1 MSYDTSQAHLDDELD
16 RLHTALT
23 AFDEYDPVS
32 GNSDSEP
39 TPSGE
44 YAHSDAFGERHSLAP
59 PPGAREDVRRD
70 LAEIRTHLRETSDDV
85 RLRVRVLADRFG
97 LSRPHLDVFLL
108 ALAPELDDDFGRLLR
123 SIQGET
129 KSPAPTVGSIEDFF
143 GTFPGRSHAAVTLI
157 ASGSPLRRYDLVSL
171 GESSAPA
178 DPERRRPI
186 TVPERI
192 VTYVKGDETLDSDL
206 AEVAALTTPDTTRED
221 LRLDDTTHERLQTVA
236 ESPREDGHVYYF
248 YGAAGSEKRRA
259 VDALV
264 DDDRLLRADLEALLE
279 DDRLDRFRR
288 EALLQDCPV
297 HLKNVSEATADP
309 GENIAADLPDREHP
323 PTVGEVLDALAPLER
338 DLYLTATDAWTPTS
352 GRDDTSYSL
361 LQFPDPSFDLR
372 EQIWEGYADELA
384 DDVDPTTLAS
394 TFELTQGQI
403 DDAVTTA
410 RALADDPAEPIP
422 LETIREGCTAQS
434 AEGLEDLAEKID
446 PEATWDEVVLT
457 DDTEAELQEVAARV
471 RHRGTVYEQWG
482 FEERF
487 SRGTGVVALFA
498 GPSGTGKTLSAEV
511 IAADAGMDLY
521 KIDLSS
527 VVSKYIGETEENLE
541 RIFDAARDSN
551 AILLFDEADAVF
563 GQRAGVSDATDRY
576 ANVEVNYLL
585 QRIESYDGVV
595 LLTTNNESQMDDA
608 FVRRIHQTVQ
618 FERPQERQR
627 ESIWHVMFP
636 EDTPT
641 ENIDYAFLSQFDM
654 PGGNIRNVAQ
664 TAAVLAADD
673 DGVVRMKHVVRAT
686 ERELNKIGK
695 LYKIADFGEYSEYLR
710 ASSGEATE
718 TATATTT
725 TQRDTPQATAQ
736 SNGHR
741 ETTAPDERRSDT
753 GAEQP
758 TDESGTAPSADHTE
772 RTQSPEPTQTANTGE
787 NGSAPGTAET
797 GPPNKDALAAAEE
810 ARGATEPSL
819 ADDTPES
826 IGVDSGA
833 TEQGTDAD
841 SLEAGELGEEMPEP
855 DLEETGTRDRPE
867 VVVKQFFQY
876 LSEGDG
882 EAAHALYHTE
892 GYVEQFSD
900 REIAMLREKD
910 LVVKDFER
918 LTDTK
923 RRVTLRFVQELG
935 ERELPLEYELR
946 PQDRE
951 WRIFDLR
958 QPGR

>member
-1 MSYDTSQAHLDDELD
+1 MSYTDSRDHLLDELD
-16 RLHTALT
+16 LLETALEHCAGAAADGPSAT
-23 AFDEYDPVS
+23 
-32 GNSDSEP
+32 GQTNSDGSADSTEV
-39 TPSGE
+39 E
-44 YAHSDAFGERHSLAP
+44 LAVP
-59 PPGAREDVRRD
+59 DHARDEIARRREQIEDQCAATTD
-70 LAEIRTHLRETSDDV
+70 TTLR
-85 RLRVRVLADRFG
+85 LRVLADRFD
-97 LSRPHLDVFLL
+97 LSRRHLDVLLL
-108 ALAPELDDDFGRLLR
+108 AVGPTVHDTFADLFGQLSGRHRLPTPTLASLESVFATDDHQRLTVSQLVGPSSPLVANGFVSVEPAPDENATDRQRRVVAEQRIVSYLKGHDDLDDRLTGTCSLVSPDRSVDNLR
-123 SIQGET
+123 
-129 KSPAPTVGSIEDFF
+129 IEEPVQ
-143 GTFPGRSHAAVTLI
+143 TRLTTLD
-157 ASGSPLRRYDLVSL
+157 ASGS
-171 GESSAPA
+171 
-178 DPERRRPI
+178 
-186 TVPERI
+186 
-192 VTYVKGDETLDSDL
+192 
-206 AEVAALTTPDTTRED
+206 TPDV
-221 LRLDDTTHERLQTVA
+221 H
-236 ESPREDGHVYYF
+236 YF
-248 YGAAGSEKRRA
+248 HGAAGSEKRRA

-264 DDDRLLRADLEALLE
+264 ADERLLRADLETLL
-279 DDRLDRFRR
+279 DADRLDRFRR

-297 HLKNVSEATADP
+297 HLKNVSAATADP
-309 GENIAADLPDREHP
+309 GENVAADLPDREQP

-361 LQFPDPSFDLR
+361 LQFPDPSFNLR
-372 EQIWEGYADELA
+372 ERIWEGYADELA
-384 DDVDPTTLAS
+384 EDVDPTTLAS

-410 RALADDPAEPIP
+410 RALADDAEEPLS

-446 PEATWDEVVLT
+446 PDATWDEVVLT

-487 SRGTGVVALFA
+487 SRGAGVVALFA

-641 ENIDYAFLSQFDM
+641 EDIDYAFLSQFDM

-695 LYKIADFGEYSEYLR
+695 LYDIADFGEYSEYLR
-710 ASSGEATE
+710 ASSDEATE
-718 TATATTT
+718 TDRAGATATERNTS
-725 TQRDTPQATAQ
+725 QATAH

-741 ETTAPDERRSDT
+741 ETTASAEQRSDT
-753 GAEQP
+753 GAEQS
-758 TDESGTAPSADHTE
+758 TDESATTSSADHTE
-772 RTQSPEPTQTANTGE
+772 RTPSPEPTQTANTGE
-787 NGSAPGTAET
+787 DGSVSGTTKA

-826 IGVDSGA
+826 IGVDSNE

-841 SLEAGELGEEMPEP
+841 SLETGELGEEMAEP

-918 LTDTK
+918 LADTK

-946 PQDRE
+946 PQNRE